1 MKDILKINLHSMV
14 DVITNSSTELF
25 ICSTDKTKEQVEE
38 LLAAMLDV
46 YNKGNDKNL
55 QFDHVFGEI
64 TTMETPKQLARVQA
78 DKEWIEDSYGAMDLG
93 VGTILIESAD
103 DNSIPY
109 VLWDLIEDLFNARR
123 KHLG

>member
-93 VGTILIESAD
+93 GGTILIESGD